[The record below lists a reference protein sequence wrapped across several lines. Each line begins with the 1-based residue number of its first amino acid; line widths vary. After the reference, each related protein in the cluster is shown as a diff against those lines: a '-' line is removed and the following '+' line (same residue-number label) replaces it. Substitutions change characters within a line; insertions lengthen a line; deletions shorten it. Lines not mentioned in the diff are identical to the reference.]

1 MLYNLIPII
10 NVIRSRPYRISC
22 NILNNW
28 NIEFVTAIKHYTHDI
43 KMTFL
48 IVSQQS
54 LLLLP
59 LTIFKTAS
67 QTLCM
72 TLFLYVIVDS
82 WYAWFANSFLLCYNN
97 DILFVC
103 NKKCFCLLDNTK
115 INNDNM
121 SVILIVNVEITSM
134 AFQLIRY
141 NYAMYTEYALMF
153 SLVTRLAI
161 PTFIIK

>member
-1 MLYNLIPII
+1 
-10 NVIRSRPYRISC
+10 
-22 NILNNW
+22 
-28 NIEFVTAIKHYTHDI
+28 
-43 KMTFL
+43 MTFL
-48 IVSQQS
+48 ILSQQS
-54 LLLLP
+54 LSLLP

-67 QTLCM
+67 IRLCM

-134 AFQLIRY
+134 AFQIIRY
-141 NYAMYTEYALMF
+141 NYAMYTEYALIF
-153 SLVTRLAI
+153 SFVDALRVVLLFQLLLWNNIQLYPNYRITPNFHLL
-161 PTFIIK
+161 IKSYGVCAL